1 MVFLPEI
8 FRSPDACIQSYVQ
21 GLERMLEFHGLGTYI
36 LVLANAAYHGE
47 VYQRLK
53 HRLQSRYTELTT
65 IFSQANSDA
74 IDDVRVFEQIMD
86 VGLEALI
93 AIERKRLGPWSMQYN
108 RLRSFRPPRSSNQVI
123 SNLGA
128 AFDPGG
134 FHFNKSFL
142 QKEVWWEG
150 NLMGRQSR
158 LLYNK
163 FPFADY
169 HGLLVI
175 EPEQNRPQ
183 VLTNDI
189 HGYVWQLA
197 ETVSERIPGFGLG
210 YNSYGA
216 AASVNHLHFQ
226 TYMRDSYKYPVEDTH
241 WSHHGGLD
249 EYPLKCFKET
259 TSGSAWER
267 IELMHAENTAYNLL
281 YRPGIVYIIPRR
293 FQGQFNQASWLTGLG
308 WSDLAGEFTVI
319 DREVYEQLTPQQ
331 FDQQLV
337 AAGLDELS
345 KS

>member
-1 MVFLPEI
+1 M
-8 FRSPDACIQSYVQ
+8 QSYVQ
-21 GLERMLEFHGLGTYI
+21 GLEHMLLSQGLGTYI
-36 LVLANAAYHGE
+36 LVLANAAYHDE
-47 VYQRLK
+47 VYHRLK
-53 HRLQSRYTELTT
+53 TQLQARYAELAA
-65 IFSQANSDA
+65 SANDIENDESDDA
-74 IDDVRVFEQIMD
+74 RVFKQIMD
-86 VGLEALI
+86 TGVETLI
-93 AIERKRLGPWSMQYN
+93 TTERKRLGPWSMQYN
-108 RLRSFRPPRSSNQVI
+108 RLRSFRPPRSSNQVVRG
-123 SNLGA
+123 LQA
-128 AFDPGG
+128 AFDPEG
-134 FHFNKSFL
+134 FHFNKPFL
-142 QKEVWWEG
+142 KKEIWWEG
-150 NLMGRQSR
+150 NLEGRHSR

-175 EPEQNRPQ
+175 GPEQNRSQ
-183 VLTNDI
+183 LLTNDI
-189 HGYVWQLA
+189 HQYVWHLVEAVCAQ
-197 ETVSERIPGFGLG
+197 IKGFGLG

-226 TYMRDSYKYPVEDTH
+226 SYVRDSYKYPVEDTH
-241 WSHHGGLD
+241 WSHHGGSD

-259 TSGSAWER
+259 TPGSAWER